1 MAITYEPIASTT
13 LGSATASVTFSSLGS
28 YTDIVLVCSVQ
39 SASSGD
45 ARINIR
51 FNGDTASNYSGTFMY
66 GDGSAAGSG
75 RNTSRTSIDGT
86 GVTVP
91 ESGTSFAPYIYQIM
105 NYSNSSTYKT
115 VLCRGNNTTAQV
127 GQQIWAGAS
136 VSLWRSTSAITSIV
150 ILDITGRNFNTG
162 STFTLYGI
170 ASA

>member
-1 MAITYEPIASTT
+1 MPATYEPIATTT

-51 FNGDTASNYSGTFMY
+51 LNSDSGSNYSGTFLS
-66 GDGSAAGSG
+66 GDGSTAGSG
-75 RNTSRTSIDGT
+75 RDTSRTSIDGT

-91 ESGTSFAPYIYQIM
+91 ASGTSFAPYIYQIM
-105 NYSNSSTYKT
+105 NYGNSSTYKT
-115 VLCRGNNTTAQV
+115 VLCRGNNTTAQT
-127 GQQIWAGAS
+127 GQQIWAAAS
-136 VSLWRSTSAITSIV
+136 VSLWRSTAAITTIY
-150 ILDITGRNFNTG
+150 IFDLTGKNFNTG

-170 ASA
+170 KAA

>member
-1 MAITYEPIASTT
+1 MAITYEPIATTT

-75 RNTSRTSIDGT
+75 RDTSRTSIDGT
-86 GVTVP
+86 GVSRFGLVH
-91 ESGTSFAPYIYQIM
+91 
-105 NYSNSSTYKT
+105 
-115 VLCRGNNTTAQV
+115 LCLCGAQP
-127 GQQIWAGAS
+127 QP
-136 VSLWRSTSAITSIV
+136 
-150 ILDITGRNFNTG
+150 
-162 STFTLYGI
+162 
-170 ASA
+170 